1 MRLIAWVLRGIIFF
15 TLFAFALNNQQP
27 ATVHWFFGFEWQ
39 APLVIIVL
47 AAVGAGAALGVSAM
61 LPNWWRARRAP
72 GLAAAPNAAAAGGA
86 STSSTGSAA
95 AAPSLAS
102 SLSTSAATAL
112 GRPATLAANA
122 PATARDAQATA
133 ADRRVPPAHDGL
145 GI

>member
-1 MRLIAWVLRGIIFF
+1 MRLFAWLLRGIIFF

-47 AAVGAGAALGVSAM
+47 AAVGAGAVLGVLAM

-72 GLAAAPNAAAAGGA
+72 SVAVATGAASSVATSTA
-86 STSSTGSAA
+86 SSSTLASAA
-95 AAPSLAS
+95 AERPG
-102 SLSTSAATAL
+102 AL
-112 GRPATLAANA
+112 GSGALVASPNNTNSPAIV
-122 PATARDAQATA
+122 